1 MFSTASFNI
10 NECIDRFEMKQ
21 LADLLF
27 ILASLDRLTLISEID
42 MNKQRLSQINSKIS
56 ATPQEAS
63 KHLMR
68 LRNAEIIEKDS
79 EGFFNLTSF
88 GKIILRLLPG
98 LEFASNNREYF
109 LYHDLSLLPLE
120 FNERLGELCDSEFT
134 DRVGPLL
141 SYIQQTV
148 TEAEEY
154 IWLMADHP
162 IGGDEYVGGKKLET
176 SNVKWRVIIPRGTDF
191 DETTLRSPPLL
202 TKHKGRIEY
211 ALIAD
216 SNDIKAGIVLNEKR
230 AGVSFPDMTGK
241 LDFNSGFRSNDP
253 LFHKWCFD
261 LFNFYWN
268 KATRKVVV

>member
-1 MFSTASFNI
+1 MQ
-10 NECIDRFEMKQ
+10 Q

-27 ILASLDRLTLISEID
+27 ILASLDRLTLLSEID
-42 MNKQRLSQINSKIS
+42 INKQKLSQITSKIS

-79 EGFFNLTSF
+79 EGFFYLTSF
-88 GKIILRLLPG
+88 GKTILRLLPG

-109 LYHDLSLLPLE
+109 LSHDISLLPLE

-141 SYIQQTV
+141 SYIRQIV

-162 IGGDEYVGGKKLET
+162 IGGDDYVGGKKLET
-176 SNVKWRVIIPRGTDF
+176 SDVKWRVIIPRGTDF
-191 DETTLRSPPLL
+191 DEAIYHSPSPQA
-202 TKHKGRIEY
+202 KHRGRIEY
-211 ALIAD
+211 ALITD
-216 SNDIKAGIVLNEKR
+216 SKNIKAGIVLNEKR
-230 AGVSFPDMTGK
+230 AGVTFPDMTGK

-261 LFNFYWN
+261 LFNSYWN